1 MNSEFLTTNDAEA
14 ERAVMAATAITP
26 QFPRLAAT
34 ATGILA
40 QVCADQTE
48 AATRVE
54 KAISSM
60 VSRGAL
66 ELEGTVVAVRFERL
80 AYENR
85 ARIRRKHWKWGCWD
99 RGWPPDVASLVCE
112 GQEPWLPLAAFL
124 PSMQEALRDL
134 LENGIITPRMQQGE
148 PWIAE
153 GDYLACHDASCEG
166 PFKPLADF
174 SPGIVSILLEEHAES
189 PTLVVRNGVLCVP
202 WGLHN
207 PLFGVWL
214 LAARL
219 GA

>member
-1 MNSEFLTTNDAEA
+1 MNTETTNDAEA

-26 QFPRLAAT
+26 EFARLAAI

-85 ARIRRKHWKWGCWD
+85 ARIRTKHWKWRWEM
-99 RGWPPDVASLVCE
+99 GWPPDVASLVCE
-112 GQEPWLPLAAFL
+112 GEEPWLPLAGFL
-124 PSMQEALRDL
+124 PSMQETLRHF
-134 LENGIITPRMQQGE
+134 LEDGVIVSRMQQGE

-174 SPGIVSILLEEHAES
+174 SNNPCIVGTLLQDHAAS
-189 PTLVVRNGVLCVP
+189 PTLVVRNGVVCVP
-202 WGLHN
+202 WDSIN
-207 PLFGVWL
+207 PY
-214 LAARL
+214 ARRSRQV
-219 GA
+219 ATSST